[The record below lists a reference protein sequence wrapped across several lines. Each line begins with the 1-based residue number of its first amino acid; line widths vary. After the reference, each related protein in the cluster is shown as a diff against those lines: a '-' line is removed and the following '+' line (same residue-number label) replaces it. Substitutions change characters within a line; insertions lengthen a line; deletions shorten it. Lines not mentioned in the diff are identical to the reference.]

1 MLELIALLGYNTL
14 QPPPNKER
22 KLELRQITREILK
35 SVEETSGLPV
45 HVIEEPKL
53 GTLAT
58 VRMARGTMPAHV
70 VLYKPMPGEPPDYLI
85 CYQCGFVL
93 RKFAVPAEL
102 RFDLVDTTAAVDY
115 VRTAMLAPD
124 GVARKYNLQ
133 EPQIAELQNQWLQ
146 GLRIHLLSIPLGM
159 RVAQWLANTYPE
171 LQAAQQVQVLR
182 ELAEAKAALSPKVRA
197 ITPAKVYTASQCIS
211 AAYAIFW
218 AAICD
223 SPDLKAPYRSRYE
236 KVGDKLLAIWR
247 ELPDDP
253 AHDVELVDRWAD
265 ALGLAGW
272 YTWVPYES
280 PA

>member
-45 HVIEEPKL
+45 HVIEETKL

-93 RKFAVPAEL
+93 RKLAVPAEL

-182 ELAEAKAALSPKVRA
+182 ELAEAKASYDLPPARA
-197 ITPAKVYTASQCIS
+197 N
-211 AAYAIFW
+211 
-218 AAICD
+218 D
-223 SPDLKAPYRSRYE
+223 
-236 KVGDKLLAIWR
+236 LLAIWR

-253 AHDVELVDRWAD
+253 AHDVALVDRWAG
-265 ALGLAGW
+265 ALGLADW
-272 YTWVPYES
+272 CAWKPYDS